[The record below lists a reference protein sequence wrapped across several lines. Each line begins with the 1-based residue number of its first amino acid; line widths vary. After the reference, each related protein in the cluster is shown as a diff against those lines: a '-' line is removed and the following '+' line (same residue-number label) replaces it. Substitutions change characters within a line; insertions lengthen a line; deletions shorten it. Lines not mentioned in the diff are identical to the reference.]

1 MHYVCTLFIQLLIT
15 LFSLVMIIPPLI
27 IAVPNV
33 LALKIL
39 LLVSGYLKSAPSSG
53 WLVLLKSW
61 SGDYKTRIE
70 ILDEVREISARKCAF
85 WKMYCFQDAVV
96 ATVKTGTDEEKIL
109 EKWAIGQDA
118 DRAEYERY
126 PDVKWSVLSQVF
138 CFWYVVMETFHFNL
152 S

>member
-53 WLVLLKSW
+53 WLVLLKS
-61 SGDYKTRIE
+61 
-70 ILDEVREISARKCAF
+70 
-85 WKMYCFQDAVV
+85 
-96 ATVKTGTDEEKIL
+96 
-109 EKWAIGQDA
+109 
-118 DRAEYERY
+118 
-126 PDVKWSVLSQVF
+126 
-138 CFWYVVMETFHFNL
+138 
-152 S
+152 